1 MGELVVGIDVGTTK
15 VCTIVGEVRED
26 DTYIV
31 GLGVEPTRGMK
42 KGMVTDVNAL
52 AAAISS
58 SVHKAE
64 RSSGYEIGRAF
75 VSVSAKHVQ
84 SLNSKGMAAVN
95 GSRPVDMRD
104 LVQAMEAARAVAL
117 PHGREILHVIP
128 RRYNLDDHEGVRN
141 PIGMHGYRLE
151 VEAHVI
157 TASSVSLE
165 NLEKC
170 IEGAGV
176 YVDRFILNP
185 LASGDVVLTNTER
198 ESGVMVVDI
207 GGGTTDI
214 AIFIEGTVWH
224 TGVVAVGGYNVTND
238 IAHVLNLPFEI
249 AEAVKLEF
257 GHADVRAVQP
267 LEMFPVQPFGE
278 THISQ
283 VKRSDL
289 VEIINARVSEIFE
302 LVLLEV
308 KRSGYEGLLPAGVVL
323 TGGASLMPGMKAVA
337 NRVMN
342 MPARVAQPEAISG
355 MADPLRNPAYS
366 TSVGLLRLGLIM
378 DVEDERRDKLRR
390 PGSRRRPGGDHIA
403 SGIGKAIGG
412 IFKRFVPNIDEET

>member
-1 MGELVVGIDVGTTK
+1 MGELVVGIDIGTTK

-31 GLGVEPTRGMK
+31 GLGVEPTSGMK

-52 AAAISS
+52 SASISS

-75 VSVSAKHVQ
+75 VSVSAKHVE
-84 SLNSKGMAAVN
+84 SLNSKGMTALV
-95 GSRPVDMRD
+95 GSQAIDMGN
-104 LVQAMEAARAVAL
+104 LTQAMEAARAVSI
-117 PHGREILHVIP
+117 PHGREILHIIP
-128 RRYNLDDHEGVRN
+128 RRYNLDEQQSVRN
-141 PIGMHGYRLE
+141 PLGMFGFRLE

-157 TASSVSLE
+157 TAATAALE

-170 IEGAGV
+170 VESAGV

-224 TGVVAVGGYNVTND
+224 TAVVALGGSNVTND
-238 IAHVLNLPFEI
+238 IAHVLNLPLEL
-249 AEAVKLEF
+249 AEAAKLEF
-257 GHADVRAVQP
+257 GHADPRAIQP

-278 THISQ
+278 EHISQ

-289 VEIINARVSEIFE
+289 VDIIHARISELFE
-302 LVLLEV
+302 LILLEV
-308 KRSGYEGLLPAGVVL
+308 KRSGYDGLLPAGVVL
-323 TGGASLMPGMKAVA
+323 TGGASLLPGMKAVA
-337 NRVMN
+337 NRVMQ

-378 DVEDERRDKLRR
+378 DVEDERRDKYRKS
-390 PGSRRRPGGDHIA
+390 GVRRRGDPI
-403 SGIGKAIGG
+403 SFGIGKALGG
-412 IFKRFVPNIDEET
+412 IFKRLTPNLDDEN

>member
-1 MGELVVGIDVGTTK
+1 MGDLVVGIDIGTTK
-15 VCTIVGEVRED
+15 VCTIVGEVREE

-31 GLGVEPTRGMK
+31 GVGIEPTKGMK

-52 AAAISS
+52 SASISS

-84 SLNSKGMAAVN
+84 SINSKGMTALN
-95 GSRPVDMRD
+95 GSRPVSMND
-104 LVQAMEAARAVAL
+104 LAQAMETARAVAL
-117 PHGREILHVIP
+117 PHGQEVLHVMP
-128 RRYNLDDHEGVRN
+128 RRYNLDDQQGVRN
-141 PIGMHGYRLE
+141 PLGMLGFKLE

-157 TASSVSLE
+157 TAQTVSLE
-165 NLEKC
+165 NLSKC
-170 IEGAGV
+170 VEAAGI

-185 LASGDVVLTNTER
+185 LASGDVVLSHTER
-198 ESGVMVVDI
+198 EAGVMVIDI

-224 TGVVAVGGYNVTND
+224 TAVIAIGGYLVTND
-238 IAHVLNLPFEI
+238 IAYLLNLPYEI

-257 GHADVRAVQP
+257 GHADPRAVQP

-278 THISQ
+278 EHISQ

-289 VEIINARVSEIFE
+289 VDIINARVSEIFE
-302 LVLLEV
+302 MVLQEV
-308 KRSGYEGLLPAGVVL
+308 KRSGYDGLLPAGVVL
-323 TGGASLMPGMKAVA
+323 TGGASLLPGMKAVA
-337 NRVMN
+337 NRVMQ

-355 MADPLRNPAYS
+355 MADILRNPSYS
-366 TSVGLLRLGLIM
+366 TSVGLLHLGLIM
-378 DVEDERRDKLRR
+378 DTEDQRRDKYRKPRR
-390 PGSRRRPGGDHIA
+390 KSPSAGGE
-403 SGIGKAIGG
+403 GG
-412 IFKRFVPNIDEET
+412 ITRALGGLLKRLSPNVEVDD